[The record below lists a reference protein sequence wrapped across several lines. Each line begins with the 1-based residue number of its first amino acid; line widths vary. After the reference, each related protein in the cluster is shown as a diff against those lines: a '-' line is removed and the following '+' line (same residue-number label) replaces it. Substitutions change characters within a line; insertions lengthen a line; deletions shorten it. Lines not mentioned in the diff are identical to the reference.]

1 MSVDDSNAVDG
12 RTWRPDDVTTELHAH
27 GLSMPTEGDREEVV
41 LAYARSYLAEAKK
54 QAKHVSVLS
63 VPWGDSVHARACDR
77 EANFYQSHCFCGRR
91 LYPASSFCHGHMKM
105 SLLESELRSIH
116 SNPIEWAISSP
127 DLLEE
132 ARKLRRRFG
141 RIRKGDI

>member
-1 MSVDDSNAVDG
+1 MSNNDGEAVALQ
-12 RTWRPDDVTTELHAH
+12 TWWRPDDITTTLAVC
-27 GLSMPTEGDREEVV
+27 GQSMPTEGAREEVV

-54 QAKHVSVLS
+54 QGKHVNVLS

-91 LYPASSFCHGHMKM
+91 LYPASSFCHGHTKM
-105 SLLESELRSIH
+105 DFLESELRSIH
-116 SNPIEWAISSP
+116 SNPVEWAISSP

-132 ARKLRRRFG
+132 VRKLRRHFG
-141 RIRKGDI
+141 RIRKHD